1 MGNNIR
7 SSSRPK
13 ALAPSIPMPPLADAM
28 DAVHLSV
35 DRFCLLAGVEALAE
49 MMEEDATTVC
59 GARHRRHGDRRG
71 YRWGHT
77 QSEIGYHGGRVKVQ
91 RPRVRD
97 HAGKEVGL
105 ESWQVL
111 RDGNLLLEW
120 ALNLMVLNVSTRKYH
135 RAVRLPEGDLAKAR
149 GDGTS
154 KSAVSRRFVALSR
167 KKMKAWLASDL
178 SELDLLVIQIDGLHV
193 GDHVLV
199 AAIGVD
205 GNGDKHVLAVVEGA
219 TENTVVVQAL
229 IDNLLARGLDPTLPR
244 LFIVDGAKALSKA
257 IRNTFGVA
265 AAIQRCQVH
274 KGRNIIERLPLHLH
288 ASVKKALRQAWDQ
301 DDADKA
307 ERLLRNLARRL
318 EHEEPGVSGSILEG
332 LEEILTVIRLGLP
345 HELRRSLACT
355 NIIENALGTVRQV
368 TRNVKRWRNAEMA
381 LRWTA
386 AGLLEAQ
393 KTFRRLKAYR
403 QLPILRN
410 ALQEHLRKAHADS
423 AIETIMK
430 AAQHHQPATP
440 APRIS
445 TEIGTSP
452 FDRLDRYRSWCRPVP
467 ARSSL
472 LRGGLAERLGLEV
485 VRRGDLQQLQV
496 VGPFEHVVG
505 DTGRL
510 EDAGA
515 GLGQGLAA
523 SVIPEPHPAL
533 EDVNQLEVD
542 LVVAVQPDLGA
553 VRGLGL
559 DDMGVVAPVGRAVD
573 AEVAVDELG
582 PQPVADEAAV
592 LGMDDGKLL
601 CDFTHLPGSL
611 IGSIGGHTRSRT
623 HKFEAKSALMRVGRR
638 RDSCRR
644 VCRIGLRRRGS
655 V

>member
-71 YRWGHT
+71 YRWGRTH
-77 QSEIGYHGGRVKVQ
+77 SEIGYHGGKVKVA

-97 HAGKEVGL
+97 RAGKEVSL

-193 GDHVLV
+193 GDHVLM

-274 KGRNIIERLPLHLH
+274 KGRNIIEHLPAPSRRHLQP

-301 DDADKA
+301 DDAGHKA
-307 ERLLRNLARRL
+307 ETAQMDCATW
-318 EHEEPGVSGSILEG
+318 PGVWSMRNRASRAASWRGWTRSSPSSASACRTNSGA
-332 LEEILTVIRLGLP
+332 
-345 HELRRSLACT
+345 RSPAPTSSRTRSARCARSPAT
-355 NIIENALGTVRQV
+355 SNAGDTP
-368 TRNVKRWRNAEMA
+368 RWRSDGPPPACWRPRKPSVASRPIASCPSSEM
-381 LRWTA
+381 LS
-386 AGLLEAQ
+386 
-393 KTFRRLKAYR
+393 
-403 QLPILRN
+403 RN
-410 ALQEHLRKAHADS
+410 
-423 AIETIMK
+423 T
-430 AAQHHQPATP
+430 
-440 APRIS
+440 
-445 TEIGTSP
+445 
-452 FDRLDRYRSWCRPVP
+452 
-467 ARSSL
+467 
-472 LRGGLAERLGLEV
+472 
-485 VRRGDLQQLQV
+485 
-496 VGPFEHVVG
+496 
-505 DTGRL
+505 
-510 EDAGA
+510 
-515 GLGQGLAA
+515 
-523 SVIPEPHPAL
+523 
-533 EDVNQLEVD
+533 
-542 LVVAVQPDLGA
+542 
-553 VRGLGL
+553 
-559 DDMGVVAPVGRAVD
+559 
-573 AEVAVDELG
+573 
-582 PQPVADEAAV
+582 
-592 LGMDDGKLL
+592 
-601 CDFTHLPGSL
+601 
-611 IGSIGGHTRSRT
+611 
-623 HKFEAKSALMRVGRR
+623 
-638 RDSCRR
+638 
-644 VCRIGLRRRGS
+644 
-655 V
+655 

>member
-1 MGNNIR
+1 MGKNIR
-7 SSSRPK
+7 SSSSPK
-13 ALAPSIPMPPLADAM
+13 ALATSFPMPPLADAM
-28 DAVHLSV
+28 DAVRLSV

-59 GARHRRHGDRRG
+59 GARHRRHGNRRG

-229 IDNLLARGLDPTLPR
+229 LDNLLARGLDPTLPR

-332 LEEILTVIRLGLP
+332 LDEILTVIPPRP
-345 HELRRSLACT
+345 AARTPALACLHQHHR
-355 NIIENALGTVRQV
+355 ERARHGASGHPQRQ
-368 TRNVKRWRNAEMA
+368 T
-381 LRWTA
+381 
-386 AGLLEAQ
+386 LEERRDGAQ
-393 KTFRRLKAYR
+393 MDRRRLAGGPED
-403 QLPILRN
+403 LP
-410 ALQEHLRKAHADS
+410 
-423 AIETIMK
+423 
-430 AAQHHQPATP
+430 
-440 APRIS
+440 
-445 TEIGTSP
+445 SP
-452 FDRLDRYRSWCRPVP
+452 
-467 ARSSL
+467 
-472 LRGGLAERLGLEV
+472 
-485 VRRGDLQQLQV
+485 
-496 VGPFEHVVG
+496 
-505 DTGRL
+505 
-510 EDAGA
+510 
-515 GLGQGLAA
+515 QGLSSAA
-523 SVIPEPHPAL
+523 HTPKRSPGAL
-533 EDVNQLEVD
+533 E
-542 LVVAVQPDLGA
+542 
-553 VRGLGL
+553 
-559 DDMGVVAPVGRAVD
+559 
-573 AEVAVDELG
+573 
-582 PQPVADEAAV
+582 
-592 LGMDDGKLL
+592 K
-601 CDFTHLPGSL
+601 GS
-611 IGSIGGHTRSRT
+611 
-623 HKFEAKSALMRVGRR
+623 RR
-638 RDSCRR
+638 QCH
-644 VCRIGLRRRGS
+644 
-655 V
+655 

>member
-71 YRWGHT
+71 YRWGRTH
-77 QSEIGYHGGRVKVQ
+77 SEIGYHGGKVKVA

-97 HAGKEVGL
+97 RAGKEVSL
-105 ESWQVL
+105 ESWQAL

-193 GDHVLV
+193 GDHVLM

-274 KGRNIIERLPLHLH
+274 KGRNIIERLPQHLH

-301 DDADKA
+301 DDANKA
-307 ERLLRNLARRL
+307 ERLCATWSGVWSMRNRASRAASWR
-318 EHEEPGVSGSILEG
+318 GW
-332 LEEILTVIRLGLP
+332 
-345 HELRRSLACT
+345 RRSSPSSASACRT
-355 NIIENALGTVRQV
+355 NSGARSPAPTSSRTRSARCARSPATSNAGDTP
-368 TRNVKRWRNAEMA
+368 RWRSDGPPPACWRPRKPSVASRPIASCPSSEM
-381 LRWTA
+381 LS
-386 AGLLEAQ
+386 
-393 KTFRRLKAYR
+393 
-403 QLPILRN
+403 RN
-410 ALQEHLRKAHADS
+410 
-423 AIETIMK
+423 T
-430 AAQHHQPATP
+430 
-440 APRIS
+440 
-445 TEIGTSP
+445 
-452 FDRLDRYRSWCRPVP
+452 
-467 ARSSL
+467 
-472 LRGGLAERLGLEV
+472 
-485 VRRGDLQQLQV
+485 
-496 VGPFEHVVG
+496 
-505 DTGRL
+505 
-510 EDAGA
+510 
-515 GLGQGLAA
+515 
-523 SVIPEPHPAL
+523 
-533 EDVNQLEVD
+533 
-542 LVVAVQPDLGA
+542 
-553 VRGLGL
+553 
-559 DDMGVVAPVGRAVD
+559 
-573 AEVAVDELG
+573 
-582 PQPVADEAAV
+582 
-592 LGMDDGKLL
+592 
-601 CDFTHLPGSL
+601 
-611 IGSIGGHTRSRT
+611 
-623 HKFEAKSALMRVGRR
+623 
-638 RDSCRR
+638 
-644 VCRIGLRRRGS
+644 
-655 V
+655 

>member
-1 MGNNIR
+1 MGKNIR
-7 SSSRPK
+7 SSSSPQ
-13 ALAPSIPMPPLADAM
+13 ALATSFPMPPLADAM
-28 DAVHLSV
+28 DAVRLSV

-59 GARHRRHGDRRG
+59 GARHRRHGNRRG

-167 KKMKAWLASDL
+167 KRMKAWLASDL

-205 GNGDKHVLAVVEGA
+205 GNGDKHVLAVVE
-219 TENTVVVQAL
+219 
-229 IDNLLARGLDPTLPR
+229 
-244 LFIVDGAKALSKA
+244 GAKALSKA

-332 LEEILTVIRLGLP
+332 LDEILTVIRLGLP

-368 TRNVKRWRNAEMA
+368 TRNVKRWRHAEMA

-430 AAQHHQPATP
+430 AA
-440 APRIS
+440 
-445 TEIGTSP
+445 
-452 FDRLDRYRSWCRPVP
+452 
-467 ARSSL
+467 
-472 LRGGLAERLGLEV
+472 
-485 VRRGDLQQLQV
+485 
-496 VGPFEHVVG
+496 
-505 DTGRL
+505 
-510 EDAGA
+510 
-515 GLGQGLAA
+515 
-523 SVIPEPHPAL
+523 
-533 EDVNQLEVD
+533 
-542 LVVAVQPDLGA
+542 
-553 VRGLGL
+553 
-559 DDMGVVAPVGRAVD
+559 
-573 AEVAVDELG
+573 
-582 PQPVADEAAV
+582 
-592 LGMDDGKLL
+592 
-601 CDFTHLPGSL
+601 
-611 IGSIGGHTRSRT
+611 
-623 HKFEAKSALMRVGRR
+623 
-638 RDSCRR
+638 
-644 VCRIGLRRRGS
+644 
-655 V
+655 

>member
-71 YRWGHT
+71 YRWGRTH
-77 QSEIGYHGGRVKVQ
+77 SEIGYHGGKVKVA

-97 HAGKEVGL
+97 RAGKEVSL
-105 ESWQVL
+105 ESWQAL

-193 GDHVLV
+193 GDHVLM

-274 KGRNIIERLPLHLH
+274 KGRNIIERLPQHLH

-301 DDADKA
+301 DDANKA
-307 ERLLRNLARRL
+307 ERLLRNLVRRL

-332 LEEILTVIRLGLP
+332 W
-345 HELRRSLACT
+345 RRSSPSSASACRT
-355 NIIENALGTVRQV
+355 NSGARSPAPTSSRTRSARCARSPATSNAGDTP
-368 TRNVKRWRNAEMA
+368 RWRSDGPPPACWRPRKPSVASRPIASCPSSEM
-381 LRWTA
+381 LS
-386 AGLLEAQ
+386 
-393 KTFRRLKAYR
+393 
-403 QLPILRN
+403 RN
-410 ALQEHLRKAHADS
+410 
-423 AIETIMK
+423 T
-430 AAQHHQPATP
+430 
-440 APRIS
+440 
-445 TEIGTSP
+445 
-452 FDRLDRYRSWCRPVP
+452 
-467 ARSSL
+467 
-472 LRGGLAERLGLEV
+472 
-485 VRRGDLQQLQV
+485 
-496 VGPFEHVVG
+496 
-505 DTGRL
+505 
-510 EDAGA
+510 
-515 GLGQGLAA
+515 
-523 SVIPEPHPAL
+523 
-533 EDVNQLEVD
+533 
-542 LVVAVQPDLGA
+542 
-553 VRGLGL
+553 
-559 DDMGVVAPVGRAVD
+559 
-573 AEVAVDELG
+573 
-582 PQPVADEAAV
+582 
-592 LGMDDGKLL
+592 
-601 CDFTHLPGSL
+601 
-611 IGSIGGHTRSRT
+611 
-623 HKFEAKSALMRVGRR
+623 
-638 RDSCRR
+638 
-644 VCRIGLRRRGS
+644 
-655 V
+655 